1 MMLDFEQRFKIMV
14 TSRWTVSEILL
25 TSAIIAFKVFCI
37 ETRMSNIF
45 RTKNVTKLTEAILER
60 CYRVLVVKCKQK
72 TLNPSVYFL
81 RVDGFCST
89 LTFKFTKR
97 CRTTIFLKHASIHIN
112 RATHYKITT
121 FLKSESFV
129 FFGRL
134 FIQNKTCRHFEFL
147 MKQIFGQR
155 FFILKN

>member
-1 MMLDFEQRFKIMV
+1 MV
-14 TSRWTVSEILL
+14 TSRWQFPKFCLHQQL
-25 TSAIIAFKVFCI
+25 FAFKVFCI
-37 ETRMSNIF
+37 ETRMSSIF
-45 RTKNVTKLTEAILER
+45 RTINVTKLTEPILER
-60 CYRVLVVKCKQK
+60 SYRVLVVKCKQK

-121 FLKSESFV
+121 LLKSESFV